1 MNERP
6 LPRPDRSDAVAEL
19 RRRTAEILAST
30 ATDSRSDEPDPQRAR
45 PAGVSSSTEPGGGTV
60 EQAKE
65 VCLRLLSVRARSRAE
80 LARRLADKGFTAE
93 VSQRTLDRL
102 GEVGLV
108 DDAAFARQWV
118 RSRHAHSGRG
128 RQALAHELRR
138 KGVSAD
144 DVAPALDTVTTED
157 EQTRAA
163 ELVRRK
169 LRTMAPGLDRDKKV
183 RRLVGML
190 ARRGYGQSVAYAVV
204 TAELAAT
211 GFDDSVPAD
220 GPPLD

>member
-1 MNERP
+1 M
-6 LPRPDRSDAVAEL
+6 AEL

-30 ATDSRSDEPDPQRAR
+30 PTDSRSDEFDPQRTR
-45 PAGVSSSTEPGGGTV
+45 PAGVSSSFGPGGGTV

-65 VCLRLLSVRARSRAE
+65 VCLRLLAVRARSRAE
-80 LARRLADKGFTAE
+80 LARRLADKGFAAE
-93 VSQRTLDRL
+93 VSERALDRL

-138 KGVSAD
+138 KGISAD
-144 DVAPALDTVTTED
+144 DAAPALDTVTTED
-157 EQTRAA
+157 ERARA
-163 ELVRRK
+163 TELVRRK
-169 LRTMAPGLDRDKKV
+169 LRTMAPKLDRDKKI

-204 TAELAAT
+204 TAELAA
-211 GFDDSVPAD
+211 DSADPVPED
-220 GPPLD
+220 TDPLDRPSRAVD

>member
-1 MNERP
+1 M
-6 LPRPDRSDAVAEL
+6 PRPARSDAVAEL

-45 PAGVSSSTEPGGGTV
+45 PTGVSSPTEAGGGTV

-65 VCLRLLSVRARSRAE
+65 VCLRLLAVRARSRAE
-80 LARRLADKGFTAE
+80 LARRLADKGFAAE
-93 VSQRTLDRL
+93 VSERALDRL

-108 DDAAFARQWV
+108 DDVAFAQQWV
-118 RSRHAHSGRG
+118 RSRHVHSGRG

-138 KGVSAD
+138 KGVSTD
-144 DVAPALDTVTTED
+144 DAAPALDTITTED
-157 EQTRAA
+157 EQSRAA

-169 LRTMAPGLDRDKKV
+169 LRTMTPGLDRDKKI

-190 ARRGYGQSVAYAVV
+190 ARRGYRQSVAYSVV
-204 TAELAAT
+204 TAGLAAT
-211 GFDDSVPAD
+211 GSDESAPEGDT
-220 GPPLD
+220 PLG